1 MENKTMTS
9 RDFYS
14 AVVKA
19 NISDEMTAYALDY
32 IKKLDERNQ
41 TRKERGT
48 TAQRLNVIIKR
59 AIVDALDYDTTY
71 TASEVASMG
80 IEGITSTQKAS
91 ALLRSMVEDGAMTT
105 VDVKIKGKGK
115 VKGYTL
121 VKPEEEEEEDEISD
135 ECEEME
141 TE

>member
-19 NISDEMTAYALDY
+19 NISDEMTAYAFDC

-80 IEGITSTQKAS
+80 IEGVTSTQKAS
-91 ALLRSMVEDGAMTT
+91 ALLRSMVEDGAMTA

-121 VKPEEEEEEDEISD
+121 VKPEEDETSD
-135 ECEEME
+135 ECEEVE